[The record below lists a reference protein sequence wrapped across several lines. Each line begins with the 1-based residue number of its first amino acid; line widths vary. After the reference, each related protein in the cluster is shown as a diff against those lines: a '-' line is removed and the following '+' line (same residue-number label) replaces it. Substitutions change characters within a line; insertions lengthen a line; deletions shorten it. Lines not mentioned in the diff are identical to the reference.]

1 MDDSIVIK
9 GGASMVTKQKSLQ
22 NIKNYNQNKPPITDW
37 ESFLVAVEKGEVD
50 TVILAGVDM
59 QGRLYGKKVPVGHFI
74 ESLKDGIHTCALNF
88 AWDISLTLGEFDYC
102 NVNTG
107 FHDIKTT
114 PDLNTLRLYPWVEK
128 TALVMCDAYDDE
140 GNPVEVAPR
149 TILKK
154 QIGKAQKMGYSVQ
167 AASELEFHLY
177 KETPESIREKNFH
190 EPKPLFPYPV
200 DYSIYR
206 LNVDDWFL
214 KQLTRNLDLANVP
227 VDSLKGE
234 WGLGQVELN
243 IKHSEILEMA
253 DRTAIYKGGI
263 KEMAILNNI
272 MATFMAKV
280 SSNSAGSGGHTHI
293 SLWDLNGDKNL
304 FWDQDG
310 EFQLSKIGRHF
321 LGGML
326 ALSRDFMLF
335 YAPYINSYKRLA
347 DTTAGAPD
355 TVSWGID
362 NRAAS
367 SRTVGRKNASRIENR
382 ISGADIN
389 YHLVLSACLAA
400 GLYGIE
406 NEIEPPAPVKGDLS
420 SLDLPKLP
428 SNLLE
433 AIEAFDKSL
442 VVRSILGDEVV
453 EHYLTA
459 ARLEVKQYFT
469 EVTDWERRKYFEF
482 I

>member
-1 MDDSIVIK
+1 M
-9 GGASMVTKQKSLQ
+9 
-22 NIKNYNQNKPPITDW
+22 
-37 ESFLVAVEKGEVD
+37 
-50 TVILAGVDM
+50 
-59 QGRLYGKKVPVGHFI
+59 
-74 ESLKDGIHTCALNF
+74 
-88 AWDISLTLGEFDYC
+88 
-102 NVNTG
+102 G
-107 FHDIKTT
+107 FS
-114 PDLNTLRLYPWVEK
+114 
-128 TALVMCDAYDDE
+128 A
-140 GNPVEVAPR
+140 
-149 TILKK
+149 
-154 QIGKAQKMGYSVQ
+154 Q

-177 KETPESIREKNFH
+177 KETPESIQEKNFH
-190 EPKPLFPYPV
+190 DPKPLFPYPV

-214 KQLTRNLDLANVP
+214 KQLTRNLELANIP

-243 IKHSEILEMA
+243 IQHSEILEMA
-253 DRTAIYKGGI
+253 DRTAVYKSGI
-263 KEMAILNNI
+263 KEMAILNDI

-280 SSNSAGSGGHTHI
+280 STTSAGSGGHTHI
-293 SLWDLNGDKNL
+293 SLWDLEGRTNL
-304 FWDQDG
+304 FWDPDG
-310 EFQLSKIGRHF
+310 EHQLSKIGRHF

-326 ALSRDFMLF
+326 ALSKDFMLF

-347 DTTAGAPD
+347 DTSAGAPD

-367 SRTVGRKNASRIENR
+367 FRTVGRKNACRIENR

-389 YHLVLSACLAA
+389 YFLVLSACLAS

-420 SLDLPKLP
+420 GLNLPKLP
-428 SNLLE
+428 TNLLD
-433 AIEAFDKSL
+433 AIEAFDKSPI
-442 VVRSILGDEVV
+442 VRSILGDEVV